1 MQVSQFSKAD
11 VTSPGDGR
19 PGQSA
24 MRSHLVLS
32 PSPKKSMAA
41 QAAAIRVSKAM
52 QARASERYTNPSSP
66 ERSEEE
72 EASLDTGLAGV
83 EECTSPN
90 PIITPTPA
98 RFPGEEGTDLG
109 EQRSSSAKRQLV
121 FSKKPQEEE
130 PTWEEE
136 TFGKSPVGVSRVVSF
151 SEVGTALA
159 EDLELAVGDVVDGA
173 DDDPVYGGTFTVES
187 KPEAGFEKGMMAWT
201 EAAGAKEESVME
213 KVEDKEGMGEN
224 GQEADGKEMDGKE
237 ADGANEEL
245 AASGKAVE
253 RDGEKVLEDADG
265 MGDANNQEAFGIED
279 LSPKGPQGQDA
290 EDERVDFES
299 GVVVNPFQCSSDT
312 PELALLFG
320 ETTLPDASSGSPNKS
335 ERSGKKPTGT
345 STTSSQARKRPRAE
359 DDPDFGADSPGPA
372 TKGSAP
378 DGFVSWIGSPAEP
391 KPSPKSAIKSPAKK
405 KLLSPKKVTFDIDDS
420 TDTLG

>member
-1 MQVSQFSKAD
+1 MQVAQLSKAD

-52 QARASERYTNPSSP
+52 QARASERYCNPCSP
-66 ERSEEE
+66 EPIEEE
-72 EASLDTGLAGV
+72 VPSLDTGLAGV

-130 PTWEEE
+130 PTWQEE
-136 TFGKSPVGVSRVVSF
+136 TFGKNPVGVSRVVSF

-159 EDLELAVGDVVDGA
+159 EDLELAGSVVDGA
-173 DDDPVYGGTFTVES
+173 DDDPVHGGMSTVES

-201 EAAGAKEESVME
+201 EAAEAKEESVME
-213 KVEDKEGMGEN
+213 KVEDKDGVGRN
-224 GQEADGKEMDGKE
+224 GQELDGKETDGKE
-237 ADGANEEL
+237 ADGDEIEEL
-245 AASGKAVE
+245 AASGKAEE
-253 RDGEKVLEDADG
+253 RAVEKVLENGDG
-265 MGDANNQEAFGIED
+265 KGDENDQEAFGNED
-279 LSPKGPQGQDA
+279 LSPKEPQGQDA
-290 EDERVDFES
+290 EDERVDCES
-299 GVVVNPFQCSSDT
+299 GVVVNAFQCSSDT
-312 PELALLFG
+312 PELAFLFG
-320 ETTLPDASSGSPNKS
+320 ETTLPDTSSGSPNKS
-335 ERSGKKPTGT
+335 ERSGKKPTGA
-345 STTSSQARKRPRAE
+345 STTSSQARKRARAE
-359 DDPDFGADSPGPA
+359 DDPDSGADSPA
-372 TKGSAP
+372 TKASAP
-378 DGFVSWIGSPAEP
+378 DGCVSRIGSPAEP
-391 KPSPKSAIKSPAKK
+391 KPSPKSAIKSPAKE
-405 KLLSPKKVTFDIDDS
+405 KLLSPKKVTFKIDDN
-420 TDTLG
+420 TEP